1 MPYFALPNFK
11 HDSGPNRIQ
20 SGPDHQGYTVL
31 FSGVQS
37 TGVDEGIVLYASP
50 LSGTLLTK
58 AWDFDSNWRYI
69 PSTLPS
75 QSISLDPTPY
85 DASGVLDT
93 YRAARIYTR
102 DNVAGAQA
110 ASVIGPETG
119 KITPRG
125 GALQAGANVGRPETY
140 MYYGGG
146 APDNQNYSPYNTPDA
161 NTAAE
166 GKTGGGVTHRN
177 YESSLL
183 TNLLGS
189 QGTSDRSQWRYHQPV
204 YCKTFTETQRSAKP
218 GLMSSTL
225 RYIYRGSATS
235 YAYNY
240 GGELLASRG
249 GFEVLEYE
257 SFDPATGCDL
267 PLPPISST
275 GIVEAPATGDILS
288 LAPPCP
294 FQSVTWYNSNSTNPI
309 GTGTSYTVQA
319 SDIGYKIYATVT
331 YLDSSQVS
339 SPFTGTSLPPIG
351 SAFQGGYLGGLIS
364 HTADGNPTHALIVA
378 PFGIGSTGTSYG
390 GGSNLRYKINTTND
404 PYTASAY
411 DGVVNTNFM
420 ILDGITKYPAANYC
434 VSLNIAGYTDWYLP
448 AILEMDILYFNLKP
462 TTQSNTTG
470 WGINPYAVP
479 YRSATFTPSNPPQ
492 TSIAIFQAGGSQAWG
507 TSAGPRSS
515 TEAPNPANAWGFDW
529 AAGGQFNNNKTF
541 LGPVRAIRRITL

>member
-204 YCKTFTETQRSAKP
+204 YCKTFTETQRSATP

-240 GGELLASRG
+240 GGELLANKG
-249 GFEVLEYE
+249 GFELLPYE
-257 SFDPATGCDL
+257 SFGQPPPDPTPIGPMGGLPAFPGGTLTPPAGICAGATIIRVIGNIGDEANAVVEEVEDYTIPLTPPESLGGDTYSGKFISFRFRCPGGEEQIADTLTASDGTWADAVGQEIDL
-267 PLPPISST
+267 GTATTVVISWGYEATRTIYWCISGEVDSITNYSNTGTDTITAKRFTITVVGGGTTTKPCGVQSLVRTLPYRLQYVT
-275 GIVEAPATGDILS
+275 ATDTILN
-288 LAPPCP
+288 
-294 FQSVTWYNSNSTNPI
+294 YNGGAI
-309 GTGTSYTVQA
+309 GTGGGFVNSQYGVMESTATISFATSGGVP
-319 SDIGYKIYATVT
+319 I
-331 YLDSSQVS
+331 
-339 SPFTGTSLPPIG
+339 PPPMI
-351 SAFQGGYLGGLIS
+351 IS
-364 HTADGNPTHALIVA
+364 
-378 PFGIGSTGTSYG
+378 
-390 GGSNLRYKINTTND
+390 
-404 PYTASAY
+404 
-411 DGVVNTNFM
+411 
-420 ILDGITKYPAANYC
+420 
-434 VSLNIAGYTDWYLP
+434 
-448 AILEMDILYFNLKP
+448 
-462 TTQSNTTG
+462 
-470 WGINPYAVP
+470 
-479 YRSATFTPSNPPQ
+479 
-492 TSIAIFQAGGSQAWG
+492 
-507 TSAGPRSS
+507 
-515 TEAPNPANAWGFDW
+515 
-529 AAGGQFNNNKTF
+529 
-541 LGPVRAIRRITL
+541 